1 VKTDMQLE
9 ALLAAAGEDRAE
21 ELKVFAR
28 LIVGVIEEL
37 DQGLISASDAVRSI
51 FHADNC
57 LFIRKHF
64 RKGLPDRI
72 MSRGVQLPDLFD
84 ALPVELAYRE
94 FKHELATMRS
104 LCLKIL
110 ETRPLVA

>member
-1 VKTDMQLE
+1 MDLKT
-9 ALLAAAGEDRAE
+9 LLSATGGNRAE
-21 ELKVFAR
+21 ELKLFAR
-28 LIVGVIEEL
+28 LLVGVIEEL
-37 DQGLISASDAVRSI
+37 DQGLLSASDAVRSI

-72 MSRGVQLPDLFD
+72 MSHGVQLPDLFD
-84 ALPVELAYRE
+84 ALPSELAYRE

-110 ETRPLVA
+110 ETRSLVA

>member
-1 VKTDMQLE
+1 MQLQ
-9 ALLAAAGEDRAE
+9 ALLAAAGGDRAE
-21 ELKVFAR
+21 ELKLFAR

-37 DQGLISASDAVRSI
+37 DQGFISASDAIQST

-64 RKGLPDRI
+64 RRGLPDRI
-72 MSRGVQLPDLFD
+72 MGHGVQLPDLFD
-84 ALPVELAYRE
+84 ALPAELAYRE
-94 FKHELATMRS
+94 FKHELAIMRN

-110 ETRPLVA
+110 ESRPMVA

>member
-1 VKTDMQLE
+1 
-9 ALLAAAGEDRAE
+9 LAAAGEDRAE
-21 ELKVFAR
+21 ELKLFAR

-37 DQGLISASDAVRSI
+37 EQGFISASDAVRSI

-57 LFIRKHF
+57 LFVRKHF
-64 RKGLPDRI
+64 RTGLPDRI
-72 MSRGVQLPDLFD
+72 MSHGVQLPDLFD
-84 ALPVELAYRE
+84 ALSGELAYRE

-104 LCLKIL
+104 LCIRIL